1 MIKKIR
7 VKVLRTIKR
16 SLSTTNIIESTNS
29 QLASR
34 LRKIKFWKS
43 SQMIA
48 NWIAVNLLDIEK
60 RMKRI
65 HNYQRHKLLELA
77 LLVDYVSSNKHMVT

>member
-1 MIKKIR
+1 
-7 VKVLRTIKR
+7 
-16 SLSTTNIIESTNS
+16 
-29 QLASR
+29 
-34 LRKIKFWKS
+34 
-43 SQMIA
+43 MIA